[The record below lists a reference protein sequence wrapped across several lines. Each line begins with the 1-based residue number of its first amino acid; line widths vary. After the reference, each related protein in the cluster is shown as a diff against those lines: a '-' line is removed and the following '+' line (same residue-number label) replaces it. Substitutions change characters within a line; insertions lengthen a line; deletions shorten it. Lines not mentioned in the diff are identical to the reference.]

1 MTAIDETHDPAL
13 RSWLASAHEP
23 SSDFPIQNL
32 PFGVFQRDGQQ
43 PRCGVRIGDQ
53 VLDLAGL
60 AAARL
65 VDDACAGP
73 SLNRVMALSSDQR
86 RALRHRLSALLRH
99 GSNER
104 ARAEA
109 QLITA
114 SQVQMVLPAVIGDY
128 TDFYASIHH
137 ATNIGTMLRPDNP
150 LLPNY
155 KYIPIA
161 YHGRSSS
168 VVVSGTEIRRPR
180 GQTRNDP
187 NVPPMFATTAR
198 LDYEVEIG
206 AFIAHGNA
214 PGVPIPLDQAEEH
227 LFGVCLLND
236 WSARDIQA
244 WEYQPLGPFLAKNF
258 ATSISPWIVTR
269 EALAPFRSAAYQ
281 RPVGDPQ
288 PLDYLRSTANQAHG
302 AIDLTVEAHLTS
314 AAMRAKGL
322 PALRLSQ
329 GSMRDLYWTT
339 AQMVTHH
346 ASNGCNLRPGDL
358 LGSGTISGEAKESWG
373 SLMELS
379 WRGSKPL
386 DLPSGERRTFLEDG
400 DELILR
406 GFAQR
411 DGYVRIGLGECRGVV
426 MPAVGA

>member
-13 RSWLASAHEP
+13 RSWVESANQP
-23 SSDFPIQNL
+23 GTDFPIQNL
-32 PFGVFQRDGQQ
+32 PFGVFQREGAA

-53 VLDLAGL
+53 ILDLA
-60 AAARL
+60 AAQL
-65 VDDACAGP
+65 IDDACAGP
-73 SLNRVMALSSDQR
+73 SLNRAMALTSDQR
-86 RALRHRLSALLRH
+86 QALRRQLSTVLRR
-99 GSNER
+99 GSREQ
-104 ARAEA
+104 A
-109 QLITA
+109 QMAPHLIA
-114 SQVQMVLPAVIGDY
+114 SNQVQMLLPATIGDY

-168 VVVSGTEIRRPR
+168 VVPSGTAIRRPR
-180 GQTRNDP
+180 GQTRNDA
-187 NVPPMFATTAR
+187 NAPPIFAASAR
-198 LDYEVEIG
+198 LDYEMEIG
-206 AFIAHGNA
+206 AFVACGNA
-214 PGVPIPLDQAEEH
+214 PGVPIPIDQAEEH
-227 LFGVCLLND
+227 FFGVCLLND
-236 WSARDIQA
+236 WSARDLQA

-269 EALAPFRSAAYQ
+269 EALAPFRAPAYQ
-281 RPVGDPQ
+281 RPAGDPQ
-288 PLDYLRSTANQAHG
+288 PLDYLRSAADQTRG
-302 AIDLTVEAHLTS
+302 AIDLTVEVYLAS

-322 PALRLSQ
+322 PAVRLSQ

-339 AQMVTHH
+339 AQMLTHH
-346 ASNGCNLRPGDL
+346 TSNGCNLRPGDL

-386 DLPSGERRTFLEDG
+386 ELPGGERRTFLEDG
-400 DELILR
+400 DEIILR
-406 GFAQR
+406 GHAQR
-411 DGYVRIGLGECRGVV
+411 EGYARIGLGECRGVIT
-426 MPAVGA
+426 PAPAA

>member
-1 MTAIDETHDPAL
+1 MIVIDETHAPAL
-13 RSWLASAHEP
+13 RSWVDSANQP
-23 SSDFPIQNL
+23 QTDFPIQNL
-32 PFGVFQRDGQQ
+32 PFGVFQRDGQE

-53 VLDLAGL
+53 VLDLTAL
-60 AAARL
+60 AAANL
-65 VDDACAGP
+65 IDQACAGS
-73 SLNRVMALSSDQR
+73 SLNRLMALASSQR
-86 RALRHRLSALLRH
+86 QALRQRLSALLRH

-104 ARAEA
+104 AVVEPHLVAVN
-109 QLITA
+109 
-114 SQVQMVLPAVIGDY
+114 QVRSLLPAVIGDY

-137 ATNIGTMLRPDNP
+137 ATNIGTMLRPENP

-168 VVVSGTEIRRPR
+168 VVVSGTPIRRPH

-187 NVPPMFATTAR
+187 NAAPTFAASAR

-206 AFIAHGNA
+206 AFVAQGNA
-214 PGVPIPLDQAEEH
+214 LGTSIPIEQAEDYF
-227 LFGVCLLND
+227 FGVCLLSD
-236 WSARDIQA
+236 WSARDVQG
-244 WEYQPLGPFLAKNF
+244 WEYQPLGPFLSKNF
-258 ATSISPWIVTR
+258 STSISPWIVTR
-269 EALAPFRSAAYQ
+269 EALAPFRSPAYQ
-281 RPVGDPQ
+281 RPASDPQ
-288 PLDYLRSTANQAHG
+288 PLDYLHSSADQLHG
-302 AIDLTVEAHLTS
+302 GIDVTVQVYLTS
-314 AAMRAKGL
+314 AAMRAKNV

-329 GSMRDLYWTT
+329 GNMRDLYWTT
-339 AQMVTHH
+339 AQMLTHH

-379 WRGSKPL
+379 WRGSKPI

-400 DELILR
+400 DEITLR

-426 MPAVGA
+426 IP

>member
-1 MTAIDETHDPAL
+1 MTVIDETHDPAL

-23 SSDFPIQNL
+23 GSDFPIQNL

-86 RALRHRLSALLRH
+86 RALRHRLSTLLRH
-99 GSNER
+99 GSHER
-104 ARAEA
+104 ARVEA
-109 QLITA
+109 QLIAA

-187 NVPPMFATTAR
+187 NVPPVFTTSAR

-214 PGVPIPLDQAEEH
+214 QGVPIPLDQAEEH

-236 WSARDIQA
+236 WSARDLQA

-269 EALAPFRSAAYQ
+269 EALAPFRSPAYQ
-281 RPVGDPQ
+281 RPAGDPQ
-288 PLDYLRSTANQAHG
+288 PLDYLRSTANQTHG
-302 AIDLTVEAHLTS
+302 AIDLTIEAHLTS